1 MKKIHDGHIHTELTV
16 GEVAERSGVAVSAVH
31 FYEAKGLI
39 SSRRNPGNQRRY
51 ARDVLRRVAVIKV
64 AQRAGIPL
72 ASIATALASLPQGRT
87 PTLRDWARLSA
98 TWKAELDERIAKM
111 VQLRDQLDQ
120 CIGCGCLSIEHCGLR
135 NPGDQLAGQGAG
147 PHLLQDV
154 QTD

>member
-1 MKKIHDGHIHTELTV
+1 M
-16 GEVAERSGVAVSAVH
+16 
-31 FYEAKGLI
+31 
-39 SSRRNPGNQRRY
+39 
-51 ARDVLRRVAVIKV
+51 

-87 PTLRDWARLSA
+87 PTVRDWARLSA

-111 VQLRDQLDQ
+111 VQLRDHLDQ